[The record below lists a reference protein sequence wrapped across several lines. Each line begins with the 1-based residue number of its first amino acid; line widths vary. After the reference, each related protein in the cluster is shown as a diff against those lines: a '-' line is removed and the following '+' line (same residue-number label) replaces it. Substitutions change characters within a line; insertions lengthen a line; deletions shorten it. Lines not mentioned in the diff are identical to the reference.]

1 MEEKKI
7 TTSLV
12 INDTVYTTKLTN
24 KFKMRKVYVAP
35 DPKKI
40 HAFIPGIIRDIA
52 VKKGQTV
59 KEGEQLLILEAMKMK
74 NTLTSPLNGKI
85 KEIKVE
91 CGDMVLKDQILI
103 ELE

>member
-1 MEEKKI
+1 MEEQKI

-24 KFKMRKVYVAP
+24 KFKMRKAYVAP

-40 HAFIPGIIRDIA
+40 LAFIPGIVRDIA
-52 VKKGQTV
+52 IKKGQTV
-59 KEGEQLLILEAMKMK
+59 KEGEQLLILEAIKMK
-74 NTLTSPLNGKI
+74 NILTSPLDGKI
-85 KEIKVE
+85 KDIKVE
-91 CGDMVLKDQILI
+91 CGNMVLKDQLLI